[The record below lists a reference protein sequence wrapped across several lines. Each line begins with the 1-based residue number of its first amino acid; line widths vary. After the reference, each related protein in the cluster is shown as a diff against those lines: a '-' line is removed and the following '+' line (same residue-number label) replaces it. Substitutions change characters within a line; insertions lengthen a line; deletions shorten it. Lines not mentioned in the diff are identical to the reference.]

1 MEPNSESDKIEDE
14 NKLANEDLPQV
25 FLDRY
30 QILEKI
36 GKGGTGTVFRAQ
48 DLRLPRVIALK
59 LLNSDKLS
67 ERNITRLHK
76 EARTICQLQHA
87 NIVDIYDFVVT
98 AKGEPVL
105 AMEYVE
111 GKPLDAIIEEDGAMN
126 LRDSIDVFLQICDA
140 MDYAHSRG
148 VLHRDLAPTNILV
161 WRNIRGRVECKVVDF
176 GIARVEDLQNNTISK
191 TGVMVG
197 TVTVIS
203 PEQARGHDVDQR
215 SDVYSL
221 GCLMYRV
228 LTGKFPF
235 LGASSIETVQK
246 QLNEPAPSLAAG
258 NPESMYPSDL
268 EEIIAKTLRKDP
280 AERFQ
285 SMKDLRATLEE
296 IFTALDTKVI
306 RVGGLSGTTTAI
318 LPVRA
323 PSNRSTTPASNA
335 LPKWI
340 WLAPLAVAPFVFL
353 IAAFLNWQKIDE
365 TFNATPVKPDATLT
379 TGGKATD
386 DYRIFSKNGKPW
398 MKVYANLS
406 SCLLA
411 LKERP
416 DVQRLDISGIPL
428 TTRELEQIAELPIV
442 IIDLRD
448 NTKVDDDYLKILSK
462 CKTLRSI
469 LIKNAPGVT
478 DNGVKYLAKLP
489 KLNILLLTKTSVGN
503 EAVSSLSKVN
513 LYGLYL
519 GETLVTNK
527 CVPDLIAMKELKA
540 LKVGDTSID
549 NLADRKIM
557 VERPLWFINV
567 HNLKLHD
574 DDIPANAQTEYRM
587 MDLSQNEFTNNVLK
601 NLQSQNHLWYLDLR
615 DCPNMT
621 NKAINIFRRSRHF
634 NHMIT
639 LHQEGALEMED
650 LDTEGY
656 LDPNCYDLS
665 RNNPEALRN
674 IFFGWQDAS
683 FDR

>member
-323 PSNRSTTPASNA
+323 PSSRSTTPASNA

-549 NLADRKIM
+549 NLAVRKIM

>member
-549 NLADRKIM
+549 NLAVRKIM